1 MQYPGHKT
9 RTPADRPAVGALSR
23 ISARWRPGGLWHV
36 DYGLVGSCAGS
47 LPIRRCEY
55 GRQLSAGLSSGAPRG
70 GAHLAMAGSDTLEPA
85 RTRTRAGVRAR
96 LPNFFLR
103 YGILVVWLAI
113 AIVFSILEPNTFF
126 TFGNLQTIAGS
137 QAVLVFVAL
146 ALLPTLAAGEFD
158 VSVASITGISLVL
171 VGDLNVLHHWPI
183 GLAIVLALAVGI
195 LAGATNGIFVVFAQV
210 PSIIVTLGMGT
221 LLLGVTLGINTQS
234 TGGISPALVSATHAT
249 FLGFPLAFY
258 YGVILTVI
266 LWYVFSFTPLGRY
279 IQFVGGGR
287 SVARLSGIPVQP
299 IRLGAFIAGGF
310 LSALGGVILAGW
322 LSASDPNVSSTYL
335 LPAFAAAFL
344 GSSVFEPGRFN
355 AWGTF
360 VAVYFLVTGVVG
372 LELLGLASWINQVF
386 YGASL
391 IIAVAISRIASRS
404 RLTA

>member
-1 MQYPGHKT
+1 
-9 RTPADRPAVGALSR
+9 
-23 ISARWRPGGLWHV
+23 
-36 DYGLVGSCAGS
+36 
-47 LPIRRCEY
+47 
-55 GRQLSAGLSSGAPRG
+55 
-70 GAHLAMAGSDTLEPA
+70 MAGSDTLEPA

-113 AIVFSILEPNTFF
+113 AIVFSILEPDTFF

-171 VGDLNVLHHWPI
+171 VGDLNVLNHWPI
-183 GLAIVLALAVGI
+183 AWAIVLALAVGI

-234 TGGISPALVSATHAT
+234 TGGISPALVSATHTT

-266 LWYVFSFTPLGRY
+266 LWYIFSFTPLGRY

-404 RLTA
+404 RLNA

>member
-1 MQYPGHKT
+1 
-9 RTPADRPAVGALSR
+9 
-23 ISARWRPGGLWHV
+23 
-36 DYGLVGSCAGS
+36 
-47 LPIRRCEY
+47 
-55 GRQLSAGLSSGAPRG
+55 
-70 GAHLAMAGSDTLEPA
+70 MAGSDIGTLGPA
-85 RTRTRAGVRAR
+85 PTRKRVGVRV
-96 LPNFFLR
+96 LGPNFFLR
-103 YGILVVWLAI
+103 YGILVVWLVV
-113 AIVFSILEPNTFF
+113 AIVFSIVEPHTFF

-158 VSVASITGISLVL
+158 VSVAAITGISLVL

-183 GLAIVLALAVGI
+183 GWAIVLALAAGI
-195 LAGATNGIFVVFAQV
+195 VAGAVNGIFVVLAQV

-221 LLLGVTLGINTQS
+221 LLLGVTLGINTLS
-234 TGGISPALVSATHAT
+234 TGGISQGLVNATHNSV
-249 FLGFPLAFY
+249 LGLPLAFY
-258 YGVILTVI
+258 YGLILTVI

-279 IQFVGGGR
+279 IYFVGGGR
-287 SVARLSGIPVQP
+287 NVARLSGIPVET

-322 LSASDPNVSSTYL
+322 LSASDPNVSTTYL

-344 GSSVFEPGRFN
+344 GSSVLQPGRFN

-391 IIAVAISRIASRS
+391 IIAVAISRIASRGRRS
-404 RLTA
+404 A